1 MPILKVNII
10 QKKKLFEKKLSLAG
24 AEGRRCVILCLFLLG
39 LSLFPNTFSSP
50 VCFRGKNMSD
60 NERNCIYRQKNL
72 TFYTSIYY
80 FLKFQK
86 GFVNYLHFQKNVYK
100 QDRNSPLVAITV
112 LAEFVNK
119 VKLRGFS
126 L

>member
-1 MPILKVNII
+1 
-10 QKKKLFEKKLSLAG
+10 
-24 AEGRRCVILCLFLLG
+24 
-39 LSLFPNTFSSP
+39 
-50 VCFRGKNMSD
+50 MSD